1 MSRGVTFFVLAVGAI
16 IAAAIAAVAAGIF
29 LFLRVESVEPQPV
42 DAAVPPV
49 VAAPVADAS
58 MSITAAPAP
67 SAATTAP
74 YVISVTGTGT
84 AATSPDIADVT
95 LGVETLASDADVAIR
110 DNTDQM
116 NAVSA
121 ALRDSGVAG
130 SDIQTRSFNMWVEQ
144 IYGPDGPTG
153 EVRYHV
159 NNQVSARVREID
171 RVGEILQ
178 RALEAGANNVGGIS
192 FGVEDTAAL
201 ERTARDQAVADA
213 RAKAE
218 QLATALGVQ
227 LGAVR
232 QVSEAVQPVPFQH
245 QAAFGFEA
253 AAADLGGA
261 APVPVSGGEFT
272 VSASL
277 QVVFDIAR

>member
-16 IAAAIAAVAAGIF
+16 IAAAIAAVAVGIL

-42 DAAVPPV
+42 DAAPPPIA
-49 VAAPVADAS
+49 AAPVADAS
-58 MSITAAPAP
+58 MSLAAAPAP
-67 SAATTAP
+67 PATTTTP

-84 AATSPDIADVT
+84 AATSPDIADVI
-95 LGVETLASDADVAIR
+95 LGVETVASDADVAIR

-130 SDIQTRSFNMWVEQ
+130 GDIQTLSFNMWVEQ
-144 IYGPDGPTG
+144 IYGPEGPTG

-159 NNQVSARVREID
+159 NNQVRARLREID
-171 RVGEILQ
+171 RAGEILQ
-178 RALEAGANNVGGIS
+178 RALGAGANSVGGIS

-232 QVSEAVQPVPFQH
+232 QVSEAVQPVLFK
-245 QAAFGFEA
+245 GLVGVEA
-253 AAADLGGA
+253 AAADLGGG
-261 APVPVSGGEFT
+261 APVPVSGGEFA